1 MNTNRFLKTITPYMF
16 LLPALLI
23 FGFALFYPVLYGFSL
38 SFFKWALRDI
48 YNKKPVF
55 VGIKNYIDVVR
66 SANFQTSVRVTT
78 IFIFTTLI
86 AEFLVGLG
94 LALLVEKGIKGLRI
108 FRTIFILPIMIAPI
122 VVGIVWRYLYNPNYG
137 LINYILGAVGIK
149 PIMWLSNPKTAMLS
163 IIITDIWQWTPFVFL
178 LILGGLQT
186 VPDDILE
193 ASVVDGANYFQRL
206 VYVKLPVI
214 KPILAITIVLRLIDA
229 MRALV
234 VMYIMTFGG
243 PGLST
248 EVLSLHIYKT
258 AFLSQRLG
266 KASAISVFLILYML
280 VVSLIVL
287 KIFKTER
294 R

>member
-55 VGIKNYIDVVR
+55 VGIKNYIDVIR
-66 SANFQTSVRVTT
+66 STNFQTSLRVTT
-78 IFIFTTLI
+78 VFIFTTLV

-108 FRTIFILPIMIAPI
+108 FRTIFILPIMIAPV

-178 LILGGLQT
+178 LLLGGLQT

-280 VVSLIVL
+280 IVSLVVL